1 MIDTTLPLTDLHRH
15 LDGNIRAQTILD
27 LGRQFNL
34 PLPADSLE
42 ALRPHVQVVETAP
55 DLVSFLQKLDWGV
68 KVLADLDACR
78 RVAWE
83 NIEDAARNGLHYVE
97 LRFSPGYMAM
107 THNLPVAGVVEAV
120 IEGVRQGCRDFGV
133 EARLIGIM
141 SRTFGEAACLA
152 ELEAL
157 LAHRDSITALD
168 LAGDELGFPGSLFLN
183 HFNRARDAGWHI
195 TVHAGEAA
203 GPESIWQAIRE
214 LGAERIG
221 HGVKAIEDP
230 ALMDFL
236 AEHGIG
242 IESCLTSNIQ
252 TSTIASLDK
261 HPLITFLEKGVLATI
276 NTDDPAVQGID
287 IIHEYT
293 VAAPQ
298 AGLSAAQIRTA
309 QENGLK
315 IAFLSDAEKQA
326 LIAKVRAT

>member
-27 LGRQFNL
+27 LGRQYNL
-34 PLPADSLE
+34 SLPANSIEDLI
-42 ALRPHVQVVETAP
+42 PHVQVVDTAP
-55 DLVSFLQKLDWGV
+55 DLVSFLSKLDWGV
-68 KVLADLDACR
+68 KVLATLDACR
-78 RVAWE
+78 RVARE
-83 NIEDAARNGLHYVE
+83 NIEDAARSGLHYVE

-107 THNLPVAGVVEAV
+107 THGLPVAGVVEAV
-120 IEGVRQGCRDFGV
+120 IEGVREGCRDFGV

-141 SRTFGEAACLA
+141 SRTFGEAACQA

-157 LAHRDSITALD
+157 LAHRDQITALD

-236 AEHGIG
+236 AEQAIG

-252 TSTIASLDK
+252 TSTVASLEK
-261 HPLITFLEKGVLATI
+261 HPLIKFLDRGVLATI

-287 IIHEYT
+287 IVHEYT
-293 VAAPQ
+293 VAAPR

-315 IAFLSDAEKQA
+315 IAFLSSAEKQA
-326 LIAKVRAT
+326 LTAKVRAA